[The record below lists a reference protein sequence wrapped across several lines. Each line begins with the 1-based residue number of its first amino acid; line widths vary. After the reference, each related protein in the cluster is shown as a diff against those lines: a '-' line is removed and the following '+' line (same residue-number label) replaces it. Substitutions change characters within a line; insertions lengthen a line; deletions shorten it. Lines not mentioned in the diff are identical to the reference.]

1 MIQRLLQKAISDLE
15 TNYVGRRGC
24 RLVVHRKYYIDPSD
38 KWYSI
43 YVTGYVSVLGIRY
56 TEIAYYNSLA
66 FLYHYYFTLY
76 QHIFLKS
83 EHPEL
88 LI

>member
-15 TNYVGRRGC
+15 TNYVDRHGN
-24 RLVVHRKYYIDPSD
+24 RLIVRRKYKSSIE
-38 KWYSI
+38 KWYAVYRTDNI
-43 YVTGYVSVLGIRY
+43 PTNDTPYI
-56 TEIAYYNSLA
+56 EIHYFNPLT
-66 FLYHYYFTLY
+66 FLYHYYFTSY
-76 QHIFLKS
+76 KHIYLKS